1 MILKLSGGVQPATR
15 QERVM
20 NKSNATKQITTRNE
34 KRLAR
39 KNKKPLIINIKN
51 PERFITEDVRESIRK
66 GIGEAYLKL

>member
-1 MILKLSGGVQPATR
+1 
-15 QERVM
+15 M

-39 KNKKPLIINIKN
+39 KNKKPLIINIKD
-51 PERFITEDVRESIRK
+51 PERFLTEDVRESIRK